1 MTSFCRIW
9 IPAYGPLA
17 NPPYE
22 ALKGPEDLPLE
33 WTDERE
39 TAFRQRKEALVT
51 APALG
56 LPDLGKPF
64 SLFSYER
71 KEIVQY
77 LGLSQ
82 YPVAHLSKSSDITSQ
97 EWPPCLRAL
106 VAPALLTEGASK
118 LTLGQPLTVYTPH
131 HVLSLVIQSCPIL
144 CDPMNHSMPG
154 LPVHHQLPEFTQ
166 PHVH

>member
-9 IPAYGPLA
+9 IPTYGLLA

-33 WTDERE
+33 WTAEME

-56 LPDLGKPF
+56 LPDLAKPF
-64 SLFSYER
+64 SLFSHER
-71 KEIVQY
+71 KEIAQY
-77 LGLSQ
+77 LGPSQ
-82 YPVAHLSKSSDITSQ
+82 YPLSHLSKSSDRTSQ

-106 VAPALLTEGASK
+106 VAATLLTEEASK

-131 HVLSLVIQSCPIL
+131 QVLLLLLLGHFSRVRL
-144 CDPMNHSMPG
+144 CVTP
-154 LPVHHQLPEFTQ
+154 
-166 PHVH
+166 